1 MEWIGTESAMLQAVP
16 FHADTA
22 GRCQFPGCAAAVPAR
37 PKGQRGAPRSYCD
50 NADHTAQKAL
60 RLRLK
65 AADRA
70 ARPTSPPT
78 APKPVTDG
86 IATLAALVDRYDQ
99 LRTELAAVADD
110 AADVLADLTDP
121 AAIEREINEVRR
133 DAEVRIAAAEQA
145 RDDAEKACAAMKL
158 RQNRAVELEALAI
171 DAAEESRAQAEA
183 AQARLGEVEQKAN
196 ERIAEAE
203 ADRDRIY
210 EEAETVLTEMRGHVD
225 TARAHQTRAEAERDT
240 AREQHQAIA
249 TENRH
254 LRADLD
260 RDRADYRAQI
270 ERRDTEHAEALS
282 AAHAKAD
289 RAAREHRDH
298 LTEVLNRHL
307 DSLGPKPEHRSE
319 PAPVGNPE

>member
-1 MEWIGTESAMLQAVP
+1 MLQAVP
-16 FHADTA
+16 LHADA
-22 GRCQFPGCAAAVPAR
+22 GAGHCQFPGCAAAVPVR
-37 PKGQRGAPRSYCD
+37 PRGQRGAPRSHCD

-78 APKPVTDG
+78 SPKPVTDG
-86 IATLAALVDRYDQ
+86 IATLVDRYDQ

-110 AADVLADLTDP
+110 AAEILADLTDP

-133 DAEVRIAAAEQA
+133 DAEARIAAAEQA
-145 RDDAEKACAAMKL
+145 RDDAEKECAAMKL
-158 RQNRAVELEALAI
+158 RQDRAVELETLAI
-171 DAAEESRAQAEA
+171 DAAEESRVQAEA
-183 AQARLGEVEQKAN
+183 AEVRLGEVEQKAS

-210 EEAETVLTEMRGHVD
+210 EEAETVLMEMRGHVD

-240 AREQHQAIA
+240 VREQHQTIA
-249 TENRH
+249 TENRR

-260 RDRADYRAQI
+260 RDRTDYRA
-270 ERRDTEHAEALS
+270 
-282 AAHAKAD
+282 
-289 RAAREHRDH
+289 
-298 LTEVLNRHL
+298 
-307 DSLGPKPEHRSE
+307 
-319 PAPVGNPE
+319 